1 MHELEPSHAGYT
13 SLMKPGLWIW
23 ALRLVVIASTVLV
36 VGYVILLLT
45 RNGRIVSREFEADAA
60 RVFLA
65 LVAVS
70 SIGGCVLA
78 VREKTGWWLVAPLL
92 AIGIPMAMVFV
103 LARVG
108 LISFH

>member
-1 MHELEPSHAGYT
+1 MHESEPSRAGCT
-13 SLMKPGLWIW
+13 SLMKRGRLSW

-36 VGYVILLLT
+36 VGYVIALLT
-45 RNGRIVSREFEADAA
+45 QNGRIVSREFEADSA

-78 VREKTGWWLVAPLL
+78 VRDKTGWWLAAPLL
-92 AIGIPMAMVFV
+92 AIGVPMAMVFA